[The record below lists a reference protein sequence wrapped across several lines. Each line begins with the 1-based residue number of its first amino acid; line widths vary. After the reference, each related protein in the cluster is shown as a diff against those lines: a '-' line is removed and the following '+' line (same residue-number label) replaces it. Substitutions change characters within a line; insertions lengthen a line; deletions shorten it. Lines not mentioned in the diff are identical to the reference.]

1 MVQRVRGLSVKVTAW
16 VESTK
21 KAIESGKKLSMQ
33 DAKDILATGEK
44 LNVNCHELKTLRAA
58 LRTTRG
64 WCNRVKRCNVDQGSI
79 HVSTVKNLI
88 KEHQSFLI
96 EMPEEL
102 SLLRQ
107 AKQNYCICRRPY
119 EGFMIGCDECE
130 EWYHGT
136 CIGISESRA
145 DRVDKYVC
153 VRCSLKNIFKA
164 SATTVSDVIRKWT
177 SRKDLKKSRQVEAQK
192 HQRKVRKESKD
203 AEKLRK
209 EIKPIEEKLSAKSEQ
224 TSSDAEGAGF
234 GATYTAAQ
242 PVRLTQ
248 PGPVPAA
255 IVSTGDVETVDDAP
269 ATNLPASAEADMDTG
284 GTGEDDIKEAS
295 TVAPSEPGS
304 EKDSSKGGSLSR
316 EGTTPL
322 LRRRMCNCHA
332 FLTISFISVL

>member
-1 MVQRVRGLSVKVTAW
+1 MVQRVRGLSVKVTVW
-16 VESTK
+16 VESTQ
-21 KAIESGKKLSMQ
+21 KAIESGKKMSMQ
-33 DAKDILATGEK
+33 DAKDVLATGEK
-44 LNVNCHELKTLRAA
+44 LNVNCQELKILRAA

-64 WCNRVKRCNVDQGSI
+64 WCNRVKRCNVEQGSI

-130 EWYHGT
+130 EWYHGS

-192 HQRKVRKESKD
+192 HQRKVRKETKD

-209 EIKPIEEKLSAKSEQ
+209 EIKSLEEKLSAKPEL
-224 TSSDAEGAGF
+224 TSSDAECADF
-234 GATYTAAQ
+234 GATNTAAQ
-242 PVRLTQ
+242 GEPVSLTQ
-248 PGPVPAA
+248 PDPVPAGA
-255 IVSTGDVETVDDAP
+255 STGDVEAVEHAAGTNPP
-269 ATNLPASAEADMDTG
+269 ASEKGSAEADMDTG
-284 GTGEDDIKEAS
+284 GPEEDDVKEAS
-295 TVAPSEPGS
+295 TFAPSEPGS
-304 EKDSSKGGSLSR
+304 EKDSRKNDSLSR

-322 LRRRMCNCHA
+322 SEQVDL
-332 FLTISFISVL
+332 

>member
-1 MVQRVRGLSVKVTAW
+1 MVQKVRGLSVKVTAW

-33 DAKDILATGEK
+33 DAKDILAAGEK
-44 LNVNCHELKTLRAA
+44 LNVNCQELKTLRAA

-64 WCNRVKRCNVDQGSI
+64 WCNRVKRCNVEQGSI

-88 KEHQSFLI
+88 KEHQLFLI

-130 EWYHGT
+130 EWYHGS

-153 VRCSLKNIFKA
+153 IRCSLKNIFKA
-164 SATTVSDVIRKWT
+164 SATTLSDVIRKWT

-192 HQRKVRKESKD
+192 HQRKVRKETKD

-209 EIKPIEEKLSAKSEQ
+209 EIKSLEEKLSAKAEL
-224 TSSDAEGAGF
+224 TSSDGKCADF
-234 GATYTAAQ
+234 GATNTAAQ
-242 PVRLTQ
+242 GEPVSLTR
-248 PGPVPAA
+248 PDPVPT
-255 IVSTGDVETVDDAP
+255 VTLSTVDVEAVEDAAETNPP
-269 ATNLPASAEADMDTG
+269 ASARSSAEADMDTG
-284 GTGEDDIKEAS
+284 STEEDDVKEAS
-295 TVAPSEPGS
+295 TAAPSEPGS
-304 EKDSSKGGSLSR
+304 EKASSKNGSLSR
-316 EGTTPL
+316 EGTI
-322 LRRRMCNCHA
+322 
-332 FLTISFISVL
+332 FLSE

>member
-1 MVQRVRGLSVKVTAW
+1 MVQRVRGLSVKVTTW

-21 KAIESGKKLSMQ
+21 KAIAFGKKMSMQ
-33 DAKDILATGEK
+33 DAKDILAAGEK
-44 LNVNCHELKTLRAA
+44 LNVNCQELKTLRAA

-64 WCNRVKRCNVDQGSI
+64 WCNRVKRCNVEQGSI
-79 HVSTVKNLI
+79 HVSTVKDLI
-88 KEHQSFLI
+88 KEQQAFLI

-130 EWYHGT
+130 EWYHGS

-153 VRCSLKNIFKA
+153 VRCALKNIFKA

-192 HQRKVRKESKD
+192 HQRKVRKETKD

-209 EIKPIEEKLSAKSEQ
+209 EIKSLKEKLSAKPEP
-224 TSSDAEGAGF
+224 TRIDAEGADF
-234 GATYTAAQ
+234 GATNTAAQ
-242 PVRLTQ
+242 GESVSLTQ
-248 PGPVPAA
+248 PDAVPAA
-255 IVSTGDVETVDDAP
+255 TLSTGDVEAVEDA
-269 ATNLPASAEADMDTG
+269 AETNPPASEKASADADMDMG
-284 GTGEDDIKEAS
+284 GADEDNVKEAS
-295 TVAPSEPGS
+295 TVPSEPGS
-304 EKDSSKGGSLSR
+304 KKNSSKHDSLSR
-316 EGTTPL
+316 EGTMPL
-322 LRRRMCNCHA
+322 SEQMDM
-332 FLTISFISVL
+332 

>member
-21 KAIESGKKLSMQ
+21 KAIESGKKMSMQ
-33 DAKDILATGEK
+33 DAKDVLAAGEK
-44 LNVNCHELKTLRAA
+44 LNVNCQELKTLRAA

-64 WCNRVKRCNVDQGSI
+64 WCNRVKRCNVDKGSI

-130 EWYHGT
+130 EWYHGS

-209 EIKPIEEKLSAKSEQ
+209 EIKPLEDLLAAKPEP
-224 TSSDAEGAGF
+224 TSSDAEGADF
-234 GATYTAAQ
+234 GATNTAAQ
-242 PVRLTQ
+242 GEPVSLTQ
-248 PGPVPAA
+248 PDPGPAA
-255 IVSTGDVETVDDAP
+255 TVSTGDVGAADDAA
-269 ATNLPASAEADMDTG
+269 ATSLPASDNISAEADMDTG
-284 GTGEDDIKEAS
+284 GIEEDDVKEAS

-304 EKDSSKGGSLSR
+304 EKDSSKDDSLSR
-316 EGTTPL
+316 EGTSPL
-322 LRRRMCNCHA
+322 SEQMDL
-332 FLTISFISVL
+332 